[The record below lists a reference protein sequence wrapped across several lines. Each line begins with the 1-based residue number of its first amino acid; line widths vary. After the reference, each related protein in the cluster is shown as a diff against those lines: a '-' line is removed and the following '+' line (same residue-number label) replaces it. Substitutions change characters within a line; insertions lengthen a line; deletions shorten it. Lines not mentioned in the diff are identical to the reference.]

1 MAALGRHQNFR
12 SVSTSDCNVSG
23 AAPHEL
29 CARLVARMFT
39 FWAKKI
45 A

>member
-1 MAALGRHQNFR
+1 MNVRFR
-12 SVSTSDCNVSG
+12 SHNLRYRRSG
-23 AAPHEL
+23 SFGSEGAVLQEP

-39 FWAKKI
+39 FWAKEI